1 LKLARTF
8 QVLEADRRLTLLLGL
23 IHFLVAAAH
32 SFFDIAS
39 TALLIAHLGPDA
51 LPQVYMGSAVLL
63 IFAGLVIIPV
73 VDRLDRSKLFALVL
87 VVFGFGLLVAS
98 RFAGRFPDFAY
109 RGLYLACFLMKGI
122 VFLQFWLLAGDLL
135 DLRQAKR
142 LFPVL
147 LGFSLVGGVT
157 ASILASVLP
166 RFLPTEALL
175 AAAGV
180 LLLAAIAPVRMAG
193 LDRNRRRPAALR
205 APRLGEVWR
214 GLRRDVELSFRT
226 PLLRTISLFILLLA
240 LLSQVLD
247 FLLGKAAHL
256 QFTAAGGGVSLDSL
270 TTFYAMLNA
279 VVVGA
284 GVLVQLLLA
293 NRVISSVGVTRG
305 ELLAPITFLGAFA
318 VTGLVWLASGG
329 RMSSPF
335 FTSLVVSRAVQK
347 VLRISI
353 VRTSTDLIY
362 NAIPDD
368 RRGRAKA
375 FKETLIEPLGVLLGG
390 LFLLASTH
398 LPMQYVLGGAILFSV
413 AFLASTLEL
422 KSRYIESLVHVLR
435 EKSRFRFAFPSM
447 VTRQPD
453 RTEAS
458 QGMSG
463 LRRALE
469 NDAASVRLL
478 AVEVAAE
485 LREPEIANLLVDRFR
500 AEPDSEVRARM
511 LSALGK
517 MIRERGPGKDVETI
531 ADLDPRVR
539 ASGMES
545 LAQSVIF
552 QPGDLTADDSLP
564 PGSAAPPPSLT
575 GATASAGEPLAPSTP
590 DSAGEDRRR
599 MVLEIARRSD
609 RDALER
615 LVHFLEEGDGATRHV
630 AARALE
636 KIGEPAIDALTLA
649 LWSTDVEARRYVIRA
664 LGRIG
669 SPRARQALL
678 PVLSL
683 EAEEAYYDLVRL
695 EAVRR
700 LPDRPGIRLL
710 ADSIVQRVERAR
722 RNAHQVLRAVFLTE
736 PGMRLILSNL
746 NHPDRY
752 VRSSAIE
759 ALELRVD
766 ASLLGG
772 ILPLF
777 EHENPRSIAEHGGS
791 IFSLPTREPADV
803 LRELSRHRSSW
814 IRACAVY
821 ALGEVGSRDDVATL
835 QRIVLDP
842 YDLVRLNA
850 VEAIGHLGDPS
861 ALAFLE
867 SLRRESGKMQDYAES
882 AMADIQNRVTPR
894 TRPSGAA
901 LVP

>member
-1 LKLARTF
+1 MKLARSF
-8 QVLEADRRLTLLLGL
+8 QILEADKRLTLLLGL
-23 IHFLVAAAH
+23 THFLVAAAH
-32 SFFDIAS
+32 SFFDVSS
-39 TALLIAHLGPDA
+39 TSLLIAHLGPDT
-51 LPQVYMGSAVLL
+51 LPQVYMGSAIAL

-73 VDRLDRSKLFALVL
+73 VDRLDRSRLFSIVL
-87 VVFGFGLLVAS
+87 AVFGFGLVVAS
-98 RFAGRFPDFAY
+98 RFAGQFPDVAY
-109 RGLYLACFLMKGI
+109 RGLYVGCFLMKGI

-147 LGFSLVGGVT
+147 LGFSLVGGVA
-157 ASILASVLP
+157 ASIVASVVP
-166 RFLPTEALL
+166 RWLPTEYLL
-175 AAAGV
+175 TAAGV
-180 LLLAAIAPVRMAG
+180 LLLAAIAPLRMIG
-193 LDRNRRRPAALR
+193 LDVRRRRPAAPR
-205 APRLGEVWR
+205 ALRLGDVWR
-214 GLRRDVELSFRT
+214 GLRRDVEFSFRT

-256 QFTAAGGGVSLDSL
+256 QFTAPDGAVALDSL
-270 TTFYAMLNA
+270 TAFYAVMNA

-293 NRVISSVGVTRG
+293 NRVIGSVGVTRG
-305 ELLAPITFLGAFA
+305 ELVAPVTFLGAFA
-318 VTGLVWLASGG
+318 AVGFVWLAGGG
-329 RMSSPF
+329 RIGSSF
-335 FTSLVVSRAVQK
+335 FMTLVISKAVQK
-347 VLRISI
+347 VLRISL

-362 NAIPDD
+362 NAIADD

-390 LFLLASTH
+390 LFLLASTS
-398 LPMQYVLGGAILFSV
+398 LPLQYVLGGATLLSV

-422 KSRYIESLVHVLR
+422 KSRYMESLVRVLT
-435 EKSRFRFAFPSM
+435 EKSRFRFAFPSLVM
-447 VTRQPD
+447 RQPD
-453 RTEAS
+453 RDGVTV
-458 QGMSG
+458 GVSG
-463 LRRALE
+463 LKRALE
-469 NDAASVRLL
+469 NGAASVRLL

-485 LREPEIANLLVDRFR
+485 LKEPEVASLLVDRFR
-500 AEPDSEVRARM
+500 DEPDAEVRARM
-511 LSALGK
+511 LAALGK
-517 MIRERGPGKDVETI
+517 MIRERSDGKDVETI
-531 ADLDPRVR
+531 VDVDPRVR

-545 LAQSVIF
+545 LAQSGIF
-552 QPGDLTADDSLP
+552 QPDDVTADDS
-564 PGSAAPPPSLT
+564 PPPVTVVPPLT
-575 GATASAGEPLAPSTP
+575 HPSESP
-590 DSAGEDRRR
+590 PAVEEDRRR
-599 MVLEIARRSD
+599 TILEIARRPD
-609 RDALER
+609 RESLER

-636 KIGEPAIDALTLA
+636 NCGEAAIDALTLA

-669 SPRARQALL
+669 TPRARQALL

-695 EAVRR
+695 EAVRSF
-700 LPDRPGIRLL
+700 PDRPGVRLL

-722 RNAHQVLRAVFLTE
+722 RNAHQVLRAVLLTE

-791 IFSLPTREPADV
+791 LFSLPARKPADV
-803 LRELSRHRSSW
+803 LRELARHRSSW

-821 ALGEVGSRDDVATL
+821 ALGLVGSRDDLATL
-835 QRIVLDP
+835 QRAVDDP
-842 YDLVRLNA
+842 YDLARLNA
-850 VEAIGHLGDPS
+850 VEAIGRLGDLS

-867 SLRRESGKMQDYAES
+867 NLRQESGKMRDYAEAS
-882 AMADIQNRVTPR
+882 IADIGVRN
-894 TRPSGAA
+894 A
-901 LVP
+901 

>member
-1 LKLARTF
+1 LKLARSF
-8 QVLEADRRLTLLLGL
+8 QILEADRRLTFLLGL
-23 IHFLVAAAH
+23 IHLLVAAAH
-32 SFFDIAS
+32 SFFDVSS
-39 TALLIAHLGPDA
+39 TALLIAHLGPDT
-51 LPQVYMGSAVLL
+51 LPQVYMGSAIAL

-73 VDRLDRSKLFALVL
+73 VDRLDRSKLFAVVL
-87 VVFGFGLLVAS
+87 VVFGAGLVVAS
-98 RFAGRFPDFAY
+98 RFAGQFPDFAY
-109 RGLYLACFLMKGI
+109 RVLYVACFLMKGL

-147 LGFSLVGGVT
+147 LGFSLVGGVAASLL
-157 ASILASVLP
+157 ASILP
-166 RFLPTEALL
+166 RWLPTEALL

-180 LLLAAIAPVRMAG
+180 LLLAAIAPVRLVGAD
-193 LDRNRRRPAALR
+193 LRRRRPAAAPR
-205 APRLGEVWR
+205 APRLTDVWK
-214 GLRRDVELSFRT
+214 GLRRDVEFSFRT

-256 QFTAAGGGVSLDSL
+256 EFTTVDGVVALDSL
-270 TTFYAMLNA
+270 TTFYAVMNA

-284 GVLVQLLLA
+284 SVLVQLLLA

-305 ELLAPITFLGAFA
+305 ELLAPVTFLGAFVA
-318 VTGLVWLASGG
+318 VGFVWLAG
-329 RMSSPF
+329 RGQIGFPF
-335 FTSLVVSRAVQK
+335 FMTLVVSKAVQK
-347 VLRISI
+347 VLRISL

-362 NAIPDD
+362 NAIADE

-375 FKETLIEPLGVLLGG
+375 FKETVIEPVGVLLGG
-390 LFLLASTH
+390 LFLMASTR
-398 LPMQYVLGGAILFSV
+398 LPLQYVLGGAILLSV

-422 KSRYIESLVHVLR
+422 KSRYMESLVHTLK
-435 EKSRFRFAFPSM
+435 EKSRFRFAFPSLVM
-447 VTRQPD
+447 RQAD
-453 RTEAS
+453 RD
-458 QGMSG
+458 GMTVGVSG
-463 LRRALE
+463 LKRALE
-469 NDAASVRLL
+469 NDAASVRIL

-485 LREPEIANLLVDRFR
+485 LKEPEVATLLVDRFR
-500 AEPDSEVRARM
+500 AEIDPEVRSRM
-511 LSALGK
+511 LGALGK
-517 MIRERGPGKDVETI
+517 MVRERSGGGGDEAETM
-531 ADLDPRVR
+531 ADFDPRVR

-545 LAQSVIF
+545 LAQSGIF
-552 QPGDLTADDSLP
+552 QAEHLSPDDTAP
-564 PGSAAPPPSLT
+564 PEAGSRAHSEPRDAADESAAPSPAKDAP
-575 GATASAGEPLAPSTP
+575 AGDE
-590 DSAGEDRRR
+590 RRR
-599 MVLEIARRSD
+599 MILEIARRPD

-636 KIGEPAIDALTLA
+636 NCGEAAIDALTLA

-664 LGRIG
+664 LGHIG
-669 SPRARQALL
+669 GARARQALL

-700 LPDRPGIRLL
+700 LPDQPGIRLL

-746 NHPDRY
+746 SHPDRY
-752 VRSSAIE
+752 VRSRAIE

-766 ASLLGG
+766 ATLLGG

-777 EHENPRSIAEHGGS
+777 EHENPRTIAEHGGS
-791 IFSLPTREPADV
+791 LFSLPTRGPADV
-803 LRELSRHRSSW
+803 LRELTRHRSSW

-821 ALGEVGSRDDVATL
+821 ALGQVGTRDDLRTL
-835 QRIVLDP
+835 QRVVDDRH
-842 YDLVRLNA
+842 DLVRLNA

-861 ALAFLE
+861 AI
-867 SLRRESGKMQDYAES
+867 SLLQSLSQGNGRIREYAE
-882 AMADIQNRVTPR
+882 AAIADIRER
-894 TRPSGAA
+894 A
-901 LVP
+901 

>member
-1 LKLARTF
+1 LKLARSF
-8 QVLEADRRLTLLLGL
+8 QILEADKRLTLLLGL
-23 IHFLVAAAH
+23 THFLVAAAH
-32 SFFDIAS
+32 SFFDVSS
-39 TALLIAHLGPDA
+39 TALLIARLGPDT
-51 LPQVYMGSAVLL
+51 LPQVYMGSAFAL

-73 VDRLDRSKLFALVL
+73 VDRLDRSKLLALVL
-87 VVFGFGLLVAS
+87 VVFGLGLVVAS
-98 RFAGRFPDFAY
+98 RFAGQFPDFAY
-109 RGLYLACFLMKGI
+109 RGLYVACFLMKGI

-147 LGFSLVGGVT
+147 LGFSLVGGVA
-157 ASILASVLP
+157 ASIVASVVP
-166 RFLPTEALL
+166 RWLPTEALL
-175 AAAGV
+175 AAAGL
-180 LLLAAIAPVRMAG
+180 LLLAAIAPVRMVG
-193 LDRNRRRPAALR
+193 SDVRRRRPAL
-205 APRLGEVWR
+205 PRPHGLSDVWR
-214 GLRRDVELSFRT
+214 GLRRDIELSFRT

-247 FLLGKAAHL
+247 FLVGKAAHL
-256 QFTAAGGGVSLDSL
+256 QFTAPDGAVALDSL
-270 TTFYAMLNA
+270 TAFYAMLNA

-318 VTGLVWLASGG
+318 AVGLVWLTGGG
-329 RMSSPF
+329 RIGPSF
-335 FTSLVVSRAVQK
+335 FLTLVVSKAVQK
-347 VLRISI
+347 VLRISL

-362 NAIPDD
+362 NAVADD

-398 LPMQYVLGGAILFSV
+398 LPLQYVLGGAILLSV

-422 KSRYIESLVHVLR
+422 KSRYLESLVSVLK
-435 EKSRFRFAFPSM
+435 EKSRFRFAFPSLVM
-447 VTRQPD
+447 RQPD
-453 RTEAS
+453 REGAS
-458 QGMSG
+458 VGVSG
-463 LRRALE
+463 LKRALE

-485 LREPEIANLLVDRFR
+485 LKEPEVAGLLVDRFR
-500 AEPDSEVRARM
+500 AEPDAEVRARM
-511 LSALGK
+511 LAALGK
-517 MIRERGPGKDVETI
+517 MLRGRSDGREAETI
-531 ADLDPRVR
+531 ADVDPRVR

-545 LAQSVIF
+545 LAQSGIF
-552 QPGDLTADDSLP
+552 QPGDLTADDPPP
-564 PGSAAPPPSLT
+564 PGTAAP
-575 GATASAGEPLAPSTP
+575 ASASPPESPPVVE
-590 DSAGEDRRR
+590 EDRRR
-599 MVLEIARRSD
+599 TILEIARRPD

-636 KIGEPAIDALTLA
+636 TCGEAAIDALTLA

-664 LGRIG
+664 LSRIG
-669 SPRARQALL
+669 TPRARQALL

-695 EAVRR
+695 EAIRR

-722 RNAHQVLRAVFLTE
+722 RNAHQVLRAVFLAE

-777 EHENPRSIAEHGGS
+777 EHENPRSIAEHGGAL
-791 IFSLPTREPADV
+791 FSLPARKPADV
-803 LRELSRHRSSW
+803 LRELARHRSSW

-821 ALGEVGSRDDVATL
+821 ALGQVGSRDDLATL
-835 QRIVLDP
+835 SRVVEDP

-850 VEAIGHLGDPS
+850 IEAIGHLGDPT
-861 ALAFLE
+861 ALALLE
-867 SLRRESGKMQDYAES
+867 RMSGESGRMREYAE
-882 AMADIQNRVTPR
+882 AAIADISRR
-894 TRPSGAA
+894 RA
-901 LVP
+901 

>member
-1 LKLARTF
+1 LALKLARSF
-8 QVLEADRRLTLLLGL
+8 QILEADKRLTLLLGL
-23 IHFLVAAAH
+23 THFLVAAAH
-32 SFFDIAS
+32 SFFDVSS
-39 TALLIAHLGPDA
+39 TALLIAHLGPDT
-51 LPQVYMGSAVLL
+51 LPQVYMGSAIAL

-73 VDRLDRSKLFALVL
+73 VDRLDRSKAFAIVL
-87 VVFGFGLLVAS
+87 VVFGFGLVVAS
-98 RFAGRFPDFAY
+98 QFGGRFPDFAY
-109 RGLYLACFLMKGI
+109 RGLYVTCFLMKGI

-147 LGFSLVGGVT
+147 LGFSLVGGVA
-157 ASILASVLP
+157 ASIVASVLP
-166 RFLPTEALL
+166 RWLPTEALL
-175 AAAGV
+175 MAAGI
-180 LLLAAIAPVRMAG
+180 LLLAAIAPVRLVGA
-193 LDRNRRRPAALR
+193 DVRKRRPAAPR
-205 APRLGEVWR
+205 AHRFSDVWR
-214 GLRRDVELSFRT
+214 GLRRDVEFSFRT

-256 QFTAAGGGVSLDSL
+256 QFTAPDGAVALDSL
-270 TTFYAMLNA
+270 TAFYAILNA

-305 ELLAPITFLGAFA
+305 ELVAPITFLGAFA
-318 VTGLVWLASGG
+318 AVGFVWLAGGG
-329 RMSSPF
+329 RIGSSLF
-335 FTSLVVSRAVQK
+335 VTLVISKAVQK
-347 VLRISI
+347 VLRISL

-362 NAIPDD
+362 NAIADD

-390 LFLLASTH
+390 LFLFASTS
-398 LPMQYVLGGAILFSV
+398 LPLQYVLGGALLLSV

-422 KSRYIESLVHVLR
+422 KSRYIESLVSVLK
-435 EKSRFRFAFPSM
+435 EKSRFRFAFPSLVM
-447 VTRQPD
+447 RPPD
-453 RTEAS
+453 RNGITV
-458 QGMSG
+458 GVSG
-463 LRRALE
+463 LKRALE

-485 LREPEIANLLVDRFR
+485 LKEPEVADLLVDRFR
-500 AEPDSEVRARM
+500 AEPNGEVRGRM
-511 LSALGK
+511 LAALGK
-517 MIRERGPGKDVETI
+517 MIRERSDGKDVETM
-531 ADLDPRVR
+531 ADVDPRVR

-545 LAQSVIF
+545 LAQSGIF
-552 QPGDLTADDSLP
+552 QPGELADESRP
-564 PGSAAPPPSLT
+564 PARDAPAVPSRSQSPPALEPGPPPPSNE
-575 GATASAGEPLAPSTP
+575 GSP
-590 DSAGEDRRR
+590 GEDKRR
-599 MVLEIARRSD
+599 MILEIARRPD

-630 AARALE
+630 ASRALE
-636 KIGEPAIDALTLA
+636 NCGEAAIDALTLA

-669 SPRARQALL
+669 TPRARQALL

-695 EAVRR
+695 EGVRR

-766 ASLLGG
+766 PSLLGG

-791 IFSLPTREPADV
+791 LFSLPTRKPADV
-803 LRELSRHRSSW
+803 LRELARHRSSW

-821 ALGEVGSRDDVATL
+821 AMGQVGGSDDLTTL
-835 QRIVLDP
+835 QRVVEDRN
-842 YDLVRLNA
+842 DLVRLNA
-850 VEAIGHLGDPS
+850 VEAIGHLGGPT
-861 ALAFLE
+861 ALALLE
-867 SLRRESGKMQDYAES
+867 GLRQESGRLREYAE
-882 AMADIQNRVTPR
+882 AAIADIGRR
-894 TRPSGAA
+894 KA
-901 LVP
+901 

>member
-1 LKLARTF
+1 LKLARSF
-8 QVLEADRRLTLLLGL
+8 QILEADRRITLLLGL
-23 IHFLVAAAH
+23 THFLVAAAH
-32 SFFDIAS
+32 SFFDVSS
-39 TALLIAHLGPDA
+39 TALLIAHLGPDT
-51 LPQVYMGSAVLL
+51 LPQVYMGSALAL
-63 IFAGLVIIPV
+63 FLAGLVIIPI
-73 VDRLDRSKLFALVL
+73 VDRLDRSKLFAIVL
-87 VVFGFGLLVAS
+87 VVFGFGLAVAS
-98 RFAGRFPDFAY
+98 RSAGQFPDFAY
-109 RGLYLACFLMKGI
+109 RGLYIACFLMKGI

-147 LGFSLVGGVT
+147 LGFSLAGGVV

-166 RFLPTEALL
+166 RWLRTEALL
-175 AAAGV
+175 AVAGV
-180 LLLAAIAPVRMAG
+180 LLLGAIAPVRMVAAD
-193 LDRNRRRPAALR
+193 LRRRRPSAARALR
-205 APRLGEVWR
+205 LSDVWK
-214 GLRRDVELSFRT
+214 GLRRDVEFSFRT

-256 QFTAAGGGVSLDSL
+256 QFTMPDGTVALDSL
-270 TTFYAMLNA
+270 TTFYAILNA

-293 NRVISSVGVTRG
+293 NRVISSGGGTRG
-305 ELLAPITFLGAFA
+305 EFLGPVTFLGAFA
-318 VTGLVWLASGG
+318 AVAFVWLAGGG
-329 RMSSPF
+329 RIGSAF
-335 FTSLVVSRAVQK
+335 FMTLVVSKAVQK
-347 VLRISI
+347 VLRISL

-362 NAIPDD
+362 NAIADD

-375 FKETLIEPLGVLLGG
+375 FKETVIEPLGVLLGG
-390 LFLLASTH
+390 LFLLACTS
-398 LPMQYVLGGAILFSV
+398 LPLQYVLGGAILLSV

-422 KSRYIESLVHVLR
+422 KSRYIGSLVGVLK
-435 EKSRFRFAFPSM
+435 EKSRFQFAFPSQVM
-447 VTRQPD
+447 KPD
-453 RTEAS
+453 RNEAAV
-458 QGMSG
+458 GVSG
-463 LRRALE
+463 LRRALQ

-485 LREPEIANLLVDRFR
+485 LKEPEVADLLVDRFR
-500 AEPDSEVRARM
+500 AEANAQVRARM
-511 LSALGK
+511 LRALGR
-517 MIRERGPGKDVETI
+517 MVRGRSDVKDVETI
-531 ADLDPRVR
+531 ADVDPRVR

-545 LAQSVIF
+545 LAQSGIF
-552 QPGDLTADDSLP
+552 QPDDLGVDDSPGPLTEAPTVASPEASP
-564 PGSAAPPPSLT
+564 PAV
-575 GATASAGEPLAPSTP
+575 
-590 DSAGEDRRR
+590 DEDKRRR
-599 MVLEIARRSD
+599 ILKIARRPD

-636 KIGEPAIDALTLA
+636 NCGEAAIDALTLA

-669 SPRARQALL
+669 TERARQALL

-700 LPDRPGIRLL
+700 LPDSSGIRLL
-710 ADSIVQRVERAR
+710 ADSIVQRVTRAR
-722 RNAHQVLRAVFLTE
+722 RNAHQVLRAVFVTE

-791 IFSLPTREPADV
+791 LFSLPMRKPAQV
-803 LRELSRHRSSW
+803 LRELARHRSSW

-821 ALGEVGSRDDVATL
+821 ALGQVGTLDDLSTL
-835 QRIVLDP
+835 QRAVEDP
-842 YDLVRLNA
+842 YDLARLNA
-850 VEAIGHLGDPS
+850 IEAIGHLGDPS
-861 ALAFLE
+861 ALALLE
-867 SLRRESGKMQDYAES
+867 ILRQENGRMREYAES
-882 AMADIQNRVTPR
+882 AIADISRR
-894 TRPSGAA
+894 K
-901 LVP
+901 L

>member
-1 LKLARTF
+1 MKLARSF
-8 QVLEADRRLTLLLGL
+8 QVLEADTRLTLLLGL
-23 IHFLVAAAH
+23 THFLVAAAH
-32 SFFDIAS
+32 SFFDVSS
-39 TALLIAHLGPDA
+39 TALLIVHLGPDT
-51 LPQVYMGSAVLL
+51 LPQVYMGSALAL

-73 VDRLDRSKLFALVL
+73 IDRLDRSGLFAIVL
-87 VVFGFGLLVAS
+87 VVFGTGLVVAS
-98 RFAGRFPDFAY
+98 RFAGHFPDFAY
-109 RGLYLACFLMKGI
+109 RGLYVACFLMKGI

-147 LGFSLVGGVT
+147 LGFSLAGGVA
-157 ASILASVLP
+157 ASIAASVIP
-166 RFLPTEALL
+166 RWLPTEALL
-175 AAAGV
+175 AAAGI
-180 LLLAAIAPVRMAG
+180 LLLAAIAPVRMVGAG
-193 LDRNRRRPAALR
+193 VPRRRPAAFKVGR
-205 APRLGEVWR
+205 ALGLSDVWR
-214 GLRRDVELSFRT
+214 GLRRDVEFSFRT

-256 QFTAAGGGVSLDSL
+256 QFTAPDGAVALDSL
-270 TTFYAMLNA
+270 TAFYAMLNA

-293 NRVISSVGVTRG
+293 NRVLGSVGVSRG
-305 ELLAPITFLGAFA
+305 ELAAPVTFLGAFA
-318 VTGLVWLASGG
+318 AVGFVWLAGGG
-329 RMSSPF
+329 RIGSSF
-335 FTSLVVSRAVQK
+335 FMTLVVSKALQK
-347 VLRISI
+347 VLRISL

-362 NAIPDD
+362 NAIGDD

-390 LFLLASTH
+390 LFLLASTR
-398 LPMQYVLGGAILFSV
+398 LPLQYVLGGAILLSV
-413 AFLASTLEL
+413 GFLASTLEL
-422 KSRYIESLVHVLR
+422 KSRYVESLVSVLK
-435 EKSRFRFAFPSM
+435 EKSRFRFALPSLVM
-447 VTRQPD
+447 RQPD
-453 RTEAS
+453 RNRAS
-458 QGMSG
+458 VGVSG
-463 LRRALE
+463 LKRALE
-469 NDAASVRLL
+469 NDRASVRLL

-485 LREPEIANLLVDRFR
+485 LKEPDVASLLVDRFN
-500 AEPDSEVRARM
+500 AESDAGVRAGM

-517 MIRERGPGKDVETI
+517 MVRAGKGEREEETI
-531 ADLDPRVR
+531 GDVDPRVR

-545 LAQSVIF
+545 LAQSGIF
-552 QPGDLTADDSLP
+552 QPVNLAADDSLP
-564 PGSAAPPPSLT
+564 PGTAVPAVPPPAASDLEAPPPSAE
-575 GATASAGEPLAPSTP
+575 GSR
-590 DSAGEDRRR
+590 GEDRRR
-599 MVLEIARRSD
+599 RILDIARHPD

-636 KIGEPAIDALTLA
+636 NCGEAAIDALTIA

-669 SPRARQALL
+669 TERARQALL

-695 EAVRR
+695 ESVRG
-700 LPDRPGIRLL
+700 LPDRPGVRLV
-710 ADSIVQRVERAR
+710 ADSIVQRVTRAR
-722 RNAHQVLRAVFLTE
+722 RNAHQVLRAVFLIE

-777 EHENPRSIAEHGGS
+777 EHENPKTIAEHGGS
-791 IFSLPTREPADV
+791 LFSLPTGKPADV
-803 LRELSRHRSSW
+803 LRELARHRSSW

-821 ALGEVGSRDDVATL
+821 AMGQVGSRDDLTTL
-835 QRIVLDP
+835 QRVIEDP
-842 YDLVRLNA
+842 HDLVRLNA
-850 VEAIGHLGDPS
+850 IEAIGRLADPS
-861 ALAFLE
+861 ALALLE
-867 SLRRESGKMQDYAES
+867 SLCQESGKTREYAE
-882 AMADIQNRVTPR
+882 AAIADIGRR
-894 TRPSGAA
+894 TA
-901 LVP
+901 

>member
-1 LKLARTF
+1 MKLARSF
-8 QVLEADRRLTLLLGL
+8 QILEADRRLTLLLGL
-23 IHFLVAAAH
+23 THFLVAAAH
-32 SFFDIAS
+32 SFFDVSS
-39 TALLIAHLGPDA
+39 TALLIAHLGPDT
-51 LPQVYMGSAVLL
+51 LPQVYMGSAIAL
-63 IFAGLVIIPV
+63 IVAGLVIIPV
-73 VDRLDRSKLFALVL
+73 VDRLERSKLFAVVLLVFGAGL
-87 VVFGFGLLVAS
+87 VVAS
-98 RFAGRFPDFAY
+98 QFAGHFPDFAY
-109 RGLYLACFLMKGI
+109 RVLYVACFLMKGL

-147 LGFSLVGGVT
+147 LGFSLVGGVA
-157 ASILASVLP
+157 ASILASILP
-166 RFLPTEALL
+166 RWLPTEALL
-175 AAAGV
+175 TAAGV
-180 LLLAAIAPVRMAG
+180 LLLAAIAPVRLVGAD
-193 LDRNRRRPAALR
+193 LRRRRPAAPR
-205 APRLGEVWR
+205 AQRLTEIWK
-214 GLRRDVELSFRT
+214 GLRRDVEFSFRT
-226 PLLRTISLFILLLA
+226 PLLRTISIFILLLA

-256 QFTAAGGGVSLDSL
+256 EFTTVDGAVALDSL
-270 TTFYAMLNA
+270 TTFYAVLNA

-305 ELLAPITFLGAFA
+305 ELLAPVTFLGAFVA
-318 VTGLVWLASGG
+318 VGFVWLAGQRRIG
-329 RMSSPF
+329 FPF
-335 FTSLVVSRAVQK
+335 FLTLVISKAIQK
-347 VLRISI
+347 VLRISL

-375 FKETLIEPLGVLLGG
+375 FKETVIEPVGVLLGG
-390 LFLLASTH
+390 LFLMATS
-398 LPMQYVLGGAILFSV
+398 LPLQYVLGGAILLSLV
-413 AFLASTLEL
+413 FLWSTLKL
-422 KSRYIESLVHVLR
+422 KSRYMESLVHVLK
-435 EKSRFRFAFPSM
+435 EKSRFRFAFPSLVM
-447 VTRQPD
+447 RQPD
-453 RTEAS
+453 RDGLTV
-458 QGMSG
+458 GVSG
-463 LRRALE
+463 LKRALE

-478 AVEVAAE
+478 AVEVAGE
-485 LREPEIANLLVDRFR
+485 LREPEVANLLVDRFR
-500 AEPDSEVRARM
+500 AEANPEVRSRM

-517 MIRERGPGKDVETI
+517 MVRERSGGGGGEAESIV
-531 ADLDPRVR
+531 DLDPRVR

-545 LAQSVIF
+545 LAQSGMF
-552 QPGDLTADDSLP
+552 QPEELSPDDSAPAVGANPVARDRSNEP
-564 PGSAAPPPSLT
+564 P
-575 GATASAGEPLAPSTP
+575 APSP
-590 DSAGEDRRR
+590 AKEAQAADERRR
-599 MVLEIARRSD
+599 MILEIARRPD

-636 KIGEPAIDALTLA
+636 NCGEAAIDALTLA

-669 SPRARQALL
+669 TPRARQALL

-695 EAVRR
+695 DAVRR
-700 LPDRPGIRLL
+700 LPDQPGIQLL

-777 EHENPRSIAEHGGS
+777 EHENPRSIAEHGGAL
-791 IFSLPTREPADV
+791 FALPTRRPADV
-803 LRELSRHRSSW
+803 LQELTRHRSSW

-821 ALGEVGSRDDVATL
+821 ALGQVGTGDDLTTL
-835 QRIVLDP
+835 QRVVEDRH
-842 YDLVRLNA
+842 DLVRLNA
-850 VEAIGHLGDPS
+850 VEAIGHLGDRS
-861 ALAFLE
+861 AI
-867 SLRRESGKMQDYAES
+867 SLLQSFSQESGRMREYAE
-882 AMADIQNRVTPR
+882 AAIADIRER
-894 TRPSGAA
+894 R
-901 LVP
+901 L

>member
-1 LKLARTF
+1 
-8 QVLEADRRLTLLLGL
+8 
-23 IHFLVAAAH
+23 
-32 SFFDIAS
+32 
-39 TALLIAHLGPDA
+39 
-51 LPQVYMGSAVLL
+51 
-63 IFAGLVIIPV
+63 
-73 VDRLDRSKLFALVL
+73 
-87 VVFGFGLLVAS
+87 
-98 RFAGRFPDFAY
+98 
-109 RGLYLACFLMKGI
+109 
-122 VFLQFWLLAGDLL
+122 
-135 DLRQAKR
+135 
-142 LFPVL
+142 
-147 LGFSLVGGVT
+147 
-157 ASILASVLP
+157 
-166 RFLPTEALL
+166 
-175 AAAGV
+175 
-180 LLLAAIAPVRMAG
+180 
-193 LDRNRRRPAALR
+193 
-205 APRLGEVWR
+205 
-214 GLRRDVELSFRT
+214 
-226 PLLRTISLFILLLA
+226 
-240 LLSQVLD
+240 
-247 FLLGKAAHL
+247 
-256 QFTAAGGGVSLDSL
+256 
-270 TTFYAMLNA
+270 
-279 VVVGA
+279 
-284 GVLVQLLLA
+284 
-293 NRVISSVGVTRG
+293 
-305 ELLAPITFLGAFA
+305 
-318 VTGLVWLASGG
+318 
-329 RMSSPF
+329 
-335 FTSLVVSRAVQK
+335 
-347 VLRISI
+347 
-353 VRTSTDLIY
+353 
-362 NAIPDD
+362 
-368 RRGRAKA
+368 
-375 FKETLIEPLGVLLGG
+375 
-390 LFLLASTH
+390 
-398 LPMQYVLGGAILFSV
+398 
-413 AFLASTLEL
+413 
-422 KSRYIESLVHVLR
+422 
-435 EKSRFRFAFPSM
+435 
-447 VTRQPD
+447 
-453 RTEAS
+453 
-458 QGMSG
+458 
-463 LRRALE
+463 
-469 NDAASVRLL
+469 
-478 AVEVAAE
+478 
-485 LREPEIANLLVDRFR
+485 
-500 AEPDSEVRARM
+500 
-511 LSALGK
+511 
-517 MIRERGPGKDVETI
+517 
-531 ADLDPRVR
+531 
-539 ASGMES
+539 
-545 LAQSVIF
+545 
-552 QPGDLTADDSLP
+552 
-564 PGSAAPPPSLT
+564 
-575 GATASAGEPLAPSTP
+575 
-590 DSAGEDRRR
+590 

-882 AMADIQNRVTPR
+882 AMADIQNRAT
-894 TRPSGAA
+894 
-901 LVP
+901 

>member
-1 LKLARTF
+1 MKLAKTF
-8 QVLEADRRLTLLLGL
+8 QILEADRRLTLLLGL
-23 IHFLVAAAH
+23 THFLVAAAH
-32 SFFDIAS
+32 SFFDVSS
-39 TALLIAHLGPDA
+39 TALLIAHLGPDT

-63 IFAGLVIIPV
+63 IFAGLVIIPI
-73 VDRLDRSKLFALVL
+73 VDRLDRSKLFSLVL

-98 RFAGRFPDFAY
+98 RFGDHFPDFAY
-109 RGLYLACFLMKGI
+109 RGLYVACFLMKGI

-135 DLRQAKR
+135 DIRQAKR

-147 LGFSLVGGVT
+147 LGFSLVGGVA

-175 AAAGV
+175 TAAGL
-180 LLLAAIAPVRMAG
+180 LLLAAIAPVRMVGA
-193 LDRNRRRPAALR
+193 DRHRRRAAPPRAQGLR
-205 APRLGEVWR
+205 EVWS

-256 QFTAAGGGVSLDSL
+256 QFTAVGGGVAVDSL
-270 TTFYAMLNA
+270 TTFYGMLNA

-293 NRVISSVGVTRG
+293 NRVISTVGVTRG
-305 ELLAPITFLGAFA
+305 ELVAPLTFLGAFVA
-318 VTGLVWLASGG
+318 TAIVWLGG
-329 RMSSPF
+329 GSRMSSAF
-335 FTSLVVSRAVQK
+335 FLSLVVSRAVQK
-347 VLRISI
+347 VLRISL

-375 FKETLIEPLGVLLGG
+375 FKETVIEPLGVLLGG
-390 LFLLASTH
+390 FFLLASTR
-398 LPMQYVLGGAILFSV
+398 LPLSYVLGGAILLSL
-413 AFLASTLEL
+413 AFLASTFEL
-422 KSRYIESLVHVLR
+422 KSRYIESLVHVLK
-435 EKSRFRFAFPSM
+435 EKSRFRYAFPSQVM
-447 VTRQPD
+447 RAPD
-453 RTEAS
+453 RNETAV
-458 QGMSG
+458 GVSG

-485 LREPEIANLLVDRFR
+485 LREPEVANLLVNRIR
-500 AEPDSEVRARM
+500 SEPDAEVRARM
-511 LSALGK
+511 LGALGK
-517 MIRERGPGKDVETI
+517 MVRARGDGKDVETI

-545 LAQSVIF
+545 LAQTGIF
-552 QPGDLTADDSLP
+552 ETMDLTSDDSLP
-564 PGSAAPPPSLT
+564 PGTADPAARPPAENRP
-575 GATASAGEPLAPSTP
+575 AVE
-590 DSAGEDRRR
+590 EDKRR
-599 MVLEIARRSD
+599 MVLELARRPD
-609 RDALER
+609 RDSLER
-615 LVHFLEEGDGATRHV
+615 LVHFLEEGDGATRHI

-636 KIGEPAIDALTLA
+636 NCGEAAIDALTLA

-664 LGRIG
+664 LSGMGTR
-669 SPRARQALL
+669 RARQALL

-683 EAEEAYYDLVRL
+683 EAEEAYYDLLRL
-695 EAVRR
+695 EALRR
-700 LPDRPGIRLL
+700 LPDSPGIRLL

-746 NHPDRY
+746 LHPDRY

-759 ALELRVD
+759 ALENRVD
-766 ASLLGG
+766 TPLLGG

-791 IFSLPTREPADV
+791 LFSLPMRKPADV

-821 ALGEVGSRDDVATL
+821 ALGQVGSHDDVTVL
-835 QRIVLDP
+835 QRAVEDP
-842 YDLVRLNA
+842 YDLARLNA

-867 SLRRESGKMQDYAES
+867 SLLRESGKMQDYAES
-882 AMADIQNRVTPR
+882 AMADIQSRGSDR
-894 TRPSGAA
+894 GAHNSEITHQDA
-901 LVP
+901 L

>member
-1 LKLARTF
+1 LKLARSF
-8 QVLEADRRLTLLLGL
+8 QILEADRRITLLLGL
-23 IHFLVAAAH
+23 THFLVAAAH
-32 SFFDIAS
+32 SFFDVSS
-39 TALLIAHLGPDA
+39 TALLIAHLGPDT
-51 LPQVYMGSAVLL
+51 LPQVYMGSALAL
-63 IFAGLVIIPV
+63 FLAGLVIIPI
-73 VDRLDRSKLFALVL
+73 VDRLDRSKLFAIVL
-87 VVFGFGLLVAS
+87 VVFGFGLAVAS
-98 RFAGRFPDFAY
+98 RSAGQFPDFAY
-109 RGLYLACFLMKGI
+109 RGLYIACFLMKGI

-147 LGFSLVGGVT
+147 LGFSLAGGVV

-166 RFLPTEALL
+166 RWLRTEALL
-175 AAAGV
+175 AVAGV
-180 LLLAAIAPVRMAG
+180 LLLGAIAPVRMVAAD
-193 LDRNRRRPAALR
+193 LRRRRPSAARALR
-205 APRLGEVWR
+205 LSDVWK
-214 GLRRDVELSFRT
+214 GLRRDVEFSFRT

-256 QFTAAGGGVSLDSL
+256 QFTMPDGTVALDSL
-270 TTFYAMLNA
+270 TTFYAILNA

-293 NRVISSVGVTRG
+293 NRVISSGGGTRG
-305 ELLAPITFLGAFA
+305 EFLGPVTFLGAFA
-318 VTGLVWLASGG
+318 AVAFVWLAGGG
-329 RMSSPF
+329 RIGSAF
-335 FTSLVVSRAVQK
+335 FMTLVVSKAVQK
-347 VLRISI
+347 VLRISL

-362 NAIPDD
+362 NAIADD

-375 FKETLIEPLGVLLGG
+375 FKETVIEPLGVLLGG
-390 LFLLASTH
+390 LFLLACTS
-398 LPMQYVLGGAILFSV
+398 LPLQYVLGGAILLSV

-422 KSRYIESLVHVLR
+422 KSRYIGSLVGVLK
-435 EKSRFRFAFPSM
+435 EKSRFQFAFPSQVM
-447 VTRQPD
+447 KPD
-453 RTEAS
+453 RNEAAV
-458 QGMSG
+458 GVSG
-463 LRRALE
+463 LRRALQ

-485 LREPEIANLLVDRFR
+485 LKEPEVADLLVDRFR
-500 AEPDSEVRARM
+500 AEANAQVRARM
-511 LSALGK
+511 LRALGR
-517 MIRERGPGKDVETI
+517 MVRGRSDVKDVETI
-531 ADLDPRVR
+531 ADVDPRVR

-545 LAQSVIF
+545 LAQSGIF
-552 QPGDLTADDSLP
+552 QPDDLGVDDSPGPLTEAPTVASPEASP
-564 PGSAAPPPSLT
+564 PAV
-575 GATASAGEPLAPSTP
+575 
-590 DSAGEDRRR
+590 DEDKRRR
-599 MVLEIARRSD
+599 ILKIARRPD

-636 KIGEPAIDALTLA
+636 NCGEAAIDALTLA

-669 SPRARQALL
+669 TERARQALL

-700 LPDRPGIRLL
+700 LPDSSGIRLL
-710 ADSIVQRVERAR
+710 ADSIVQRVTRAR
-722 RNAHQVLRAVFLTE
+722 RNAHQVLRAVFVTE

-791 IFSLPTREPADV
+791 LFSLPMRTPAQV
-803 LRELSRHRSSW
+803 LRELARHRSSW

-821 ALGEVGSRDDVATL
+821 ALGQVGTLDDLSTL
-835 QRIVLDP
+835 QRAVEDP
-842 YDLVRLNA
+842 YDLARLNA
-850 VEAIGHLGDPS
+850 IEAIGHLGDPS
-861 ALAFLE
+861 ALALLE
-867 SLRRESGKMQDYAES
+867 ILRQENGRMREYAES
-882 AMADIQNRVTPR
+882 AIADISRR
-894 TRPSGAA
+894 K
-901 LVP
+901 L